1 MSTTGSPVLWH
12 RVRVSTPDPQSLFPG
27 KQFISTALEV
37 LETKTTMSGT
47 LARRYL
53 QRAAM
58 AGVLIGL
65 MYATFYAVVAAFDA
79 VPAGDG
85 TWRTVGRLVGALA
98 FGWALV
104 FIYYTRSEL
113 LTSNMMIVSIG
124 AYHRRTSWPRA
135 LRMLGMCY
143 LGNLVGGL
151 FVAVLLRFTTL
162 LGDTVQAE
170 MADSVAHKLAYVTD
184 GPAGWVDLLLRA
196 VLCNFCI
203 NIAMLLVY
211 NGLIKDDLTKS
222 LAMIMSVFVFAFLG
236 LEHSVANTVLFSIV
250 GLREGIELGAAAG
263 NLGLAL
269 LGNFI
274 GGGLLIGLY
283 YAYVNDDSQYLRE
296 QRARD
301 AARSAD
307 DGTTP

>member
-1 MSTTGSPVLWH
+1 VIA
-12 RVRVSTPDPQSLFPG
+12 VSAADPQSLFPG

-37 LETKTTMSGT
+37 LETKTTMSGG

-65 MYATFYAVVAAFDA
+65 LYATFYAVLAAFA
-79 VPAGDG
+79 GIEVGDG
-85 TWRTVGRLVGALA
+85 SSLRPVGRLVGSVV

-104 FIYYTRSEL
+104 FIYYSRSEL

-124 AYHRRTSWPRA
+124 AYHRRTSWLRA
-135 LRMLGMCY
+135 LRMLGLCY
-143 LGNLVGGL
+143 LGNLAGGL
-151 FVAVLLRFTTL
+151 FVAVLFRFSTL
-162 LGDTVQAE
+162 IEGAPLDE
-170 MADSVAHKLAYVTD
+170 MAGSVAHKLAYVTD

-203 NIAMLLVY
+203 NVAMLLVY
-211 NGLIKDDLTKS
+211 NGLIKDDLTKC
-222 LAMIMSVFVFAFLG
+222 LVMITAVFIFAFLG
-236 LEHSVANTVLFSIV
+236 LEHSVANTVLFSVV
-250 GLREGIELGAAAG
+250 GLREGIDLAAAAG
-263 NLGLAL
+263 NVGIAL

-283 YAYVNDDSQYLRE
+283 YAYVNDDAQWLR
-296 QRARD
+296 QQGHGTSTPDGPAR
-301 AARSAD
+301 
-307 DGTTP
+307 P

>member
-1 MSTTGSPVLWH
+1 MIAVSPA
-12 RVRVSTPDPQSLFPG
+12 DAQSLFPG

-37 LETKTTMSGT
+37 LETKTTMSGG

-65 MYATFYAVVAAFDA
+65 LYATFYAVLAAF
-79 VPAGDG
+79 AGIEVG
-85 TWRTVGRLVGALA
+85 EGSSLRPVGRLVGSVV

-104 FIYYTRSEL
+104 FIYYSRSEL

-124 AYHRRTSWPRA
+124 AYHRRTSWLRA
-135 LRMLGMCY
+135 LRMLGLCY
-143 LGNLVGGL
+143 LGNLAGGL
-151 FVAVLLRFTTL
+151 FVAVLLRFSTL
-162 LGDTVQAE
+162 VEGAPLDE
-170 MADSVAHKLAYVTD
+170 MTDSVAHKLAYVTD

-203 NIAMLLVY
+203 NVAMLLVY
-211 NGLIKDDLTKS
+211 NGLIKDDLTKCMV
-222 LAMIMSVFVFAFLG
+222 MITAVFIFAFLG

-250 GLREGIELGAAAG
+250 GLREGIDLAAAAG
-263 NLGLAL
+263 NVGIAL
-269 LGNFI
+269 VGNFI

-283 YAYVNDDSQYLRE
+283 YAYVNDDAQWLR
-296 QRARD
+296 QQGRGT
-301 AARSAD
+301 SIP
-307 DGTTP
+307 DGPAQP

>member
-1 MSTTGSPVLWH
+1 MIA
-12 RVRVSTPDPQSLFPG
+12 VSAADPQSLFPG

-37 LETKTTMSGT
+37 LETKTTMSGG

-65 MYATFYAVVAAFDA
+65 LYATFYAVVAAF
-79 VPAGDG
+79 AGIEVG
-85 TWRTVGRLVGALA
+85 EGSSLRPVGRLVGAVV

-104 FIYYTRSEL
+104 FIYYSRSEL

-124 AYHRRTSWPRA
+124 AYHRRTSWLRA
-135 LRMLGMCY
+135 LRMLGLCY

-151 FVAVLLRFTTL
+151 FIAVLLRYSTL
-162 LGDTVQAE
+162 IEGPALAE
-170 MADSVAHKLAYVTD
+170 MSESVAHKLAYVTD

-211 NGLIKDDLTKS
+211 NGLIKDDLTKC
-222 LAMIMSVFVFAFLG
+222 LVMITSVFIFAFLG

-250 GLREGIELGAAAG
+250 GLREGLDLAAAAG
-263 NLGLAL
+263 NVGIAL
-269 LGNFI
+269 VGNFL

-283 YAYVNDDSQYLRE
+283 YAYVNDDSQWLRE
-296 QRARD
+296 HGRGTSTPDGPGQR
-301 AARSAD
+301 
-307 DGTTP
+307 

>member
-1 MSTTGSPVLWH
+1 VIAVSPA
-12 RVRVSTPDPQSLFPG
+12 DPQSLFPG

-37 LETKTTMSGT
+37 LETKTTMSGG

-65 MYATFYAVVAAFDA
+65 LYATFYAVLAAFA
-79 VPAGDG
+79 GIEVGDG
-85 TWRTVGRLVGALA
+85 SSLRPLGRLIGSVV

-104 FIYYTRSEL
+104 FIYYSRSEL

-124 AYHRRTSWPRA
+124 AYHHRTSWLRA
-135 LRMLGMCY
+135 LRMLGLCY

-151 FVAVLLRFTTL
+151 FVAVLLRFSTL
-162 LGDTVQAE
+162 VEGPPLTE
-170 MADSVAHKLAYVTD
+170 MVDSVAHKLAYVTD

-203 NIAMLLVY
+203 NVAMLLVY
-211 NGLIKDDLTKS
+211 NGLIKDDLTKC
-222 LAMIMSVFVFAFLG
+222 LVMITAVFIFAFLG

-250 GLREGIELGAAAG
+250 GLREGIDLAAAAG
-263 NLGLAL
+263 NVGIAL

-283 YAYVNDDSQYLRE
+283 YAYVNDDSQWLRR
-296 QRARD
+296 QGRGTSTPD
-301 AARSAD
+301 A
-307 DGTTP
+307 PPQP

>member
-1 MSTTGSPVLWH
+1 VSG
-12 RVRVSTPDPQSLFPG
+12 VSTPDPQSLFPG

-37 LETKTTMSGT
+37 LETKTTMSGG

-65 MYATFYAVVAAFDA
+65 LYATFYAVLAAFSG
-79 VPAGDG
+79 VEVGDSSL
-85 TWRTVGRLVGALA
+85 RPVGRLVGAIA

-104 FIYYTRSEL
+104 FIYYSRSEL

-124 AYHRRTSWPRA
+124 AYHRRTSWARA
-135 LRMLGMCY
+135 LRLLGLCY
-143 LGNLVGGL
+143 LGNLLGGL
-151 FVAVLLRFTTL
+151 FVALLLRFSTL
-162 LGDTVQAE
+162 VEGAPLDE

-184 GPAGWVDLLLRA
+184 GPAGWLDLLLRA

-203 NIAMLLVY
+203 NVAMLLVY
-211 NGLIKDDLTKS
+211 NGLIKDDLTKC
-222 LAMIMSVFVFAFLG
+222 LVMITSVFIFAFLG

-250 GLREGIELGAAAG
+250 GLREGLDLAAAAG
-263 NLGLAL
+263 NVGIAL
-269 LGNFI
+269 VGNFI

-283 YAYVNDDSQYLRE
+283 YAYVNDDSQWLRSGG
-296 QRARD
+296 A
-301 AARSAD
+301 
-307 DGTTP
+307 GTSTPGAQG